1 RRLCPPR
8 ALHPPTVGRG
18 GFVGRGRRVQ
28 ARGRS
33 ESHAGRTVA
42 PTAESRRASSTD
54 QCRSGRHVDSRSP
67 AGPPV
72 GSRPLSAGA
81 SSPARR
87 PPWDHRTVAGQRPQ
101 PVEHA
106 RDAGP
111 RRPIRERMEL
121 LGRREDPPGDTLSP
135 PPRGRCPMRNRSNHI
150 LFIVENNDVPYDRR
164 VWLEATT
171 LKEAGHDVSV
181 VCPRSQRSRRRI
193 EKLEGVRIIRHPRL
207 VEAARPWQ
215 YLFEYTNALFWEI
228 LVALFLVVTHH
239 VDVVHIANPPDAAF
253 VLGPL
258 LRFAGARIVFDQH
271 DMSPEIYEDKF
282 GRRDLV
288 WRALRWCERQSI
300 RFADLVIT
308 PNESMKRLASE
319 RAGKDPEAVH
329 VVRNGPKLEAA
340 TETTEDPG
348 LRNGRQYL
356 VTYMGIIGEQE
367 GLDGLVR
374 VIDDIVHVR
383 GRTDVQ
389 FAVIGDGTGLPAVRE
404 DVRSRGL
411 DDYVTFTGYLTG
423 DAFMK
428 ALGSADVCVCPE
440 PPTFVN

>member
-1 RRLCPPR
+1 
-8 ALHPPTVGRG
+8 
-18 GFVGRGRRVQ
+18 
-28 ARGRS
+28 
-33 ESHAGRTVA
+33 
-42 PTAESRRASSTD
+42 
-54 QCRSGRHVDSRSP
+54 
-67 AGPPV
+67 
-72 GSRPLSAGA
+72 
-81 SSPARR
+81 
-87 PPWDHRTVAGQRPQ
+87 
-101 PVEHA
+101 
-106 RDAGP
+106 
-111 RRPIRERMEL
+111 
-121 LGRREDPPGDTLSP
+121 
-135 PPRGRCPMRNRSNHI
+135 MRNRSNHI

-440 PPTFVN
+440 PPTFLNQHSTLIKLMDYMSLSKPVVAYDLVEARVTGGDCVRWVPAGDEAGMASEILRLLDDADERKSLGYRAGERAATVLAWDKQAPHLLDAYEKLMKGNRDA

>member
-1 RRLCPPR
+1 
-8 ALHPPTVGRG
+8 
-18 GFVGRGRRVQ
+18 
-28 ARGRS
+28 
-33 ESHAGRTVA
+33 
-42 PTAESRRASSTD
+42 
-54 QCRSGRHVDSRSP
+54 
-67 AGPPV
+67 
-72 GSRPLSAGA
+72 
-81 SSPARR
+81 
-87 PPWDHRTVAGQRPQ
+87 
-101 PVEHA
+101 
-106 RDAGP
+106 
-111 RRPIRERMEL
+111 
-121 LGRREDPPGDTLSP
+121 
-135 PPRGRCPMRNRSNHI
+135 MRNRSNHI

-440 PPTFVN
+440 PPTFLNQHSTLIKLMDYMSLSKPVVAYDLVEARVTGGDCVSWVPAGDEAGMASEILRLLDDADERKSLGYRAGERAATVLAWDKQAPHLLDAYEKLMKGTRDA

>member
-1 RRLCPPR
+1 
-8 ALHPPTVGRG
+8 
-18 GFVGRGRRVQ
+18 
-28 ARGRS
+28 
-33 ESHAGRTVA
+33 
-42 PTAESRRASSTD
+42 
-54 QCRSGRHVDSRSP
+54 
-67 AGPPV
+67 
-72 GSRPLSAGA
+72 
-81 SSPARR
+81 
-87 PPWDHRTVAGQRPQ
+87 
-101 PVEHA
+101 
-106 RDAGP
+106 
-111 RRPIRERMEL
+111 
-121 LGRREDPPGDTLSP
+121 
-135 PPRGRCPMRNRSNHI
+135 MRNRSNHI

-340 TETTEDPG
+340 TESTEDPG

-440 PPTFVN
+440 PPTFLNQHSTLIKLMDYMSLSKPVVAYDLVEARVTGGDCVRWVPAGDEAGMASEILRLLDDADERKSLGYRAGERAATVLAWDKQAPHLLDAYEKLMKGTRDA

>member
-1 RRLCPPR
+1 
-8 ALHPPTVGRG
+8 
-18 GFVGRGRRVQ
+18 
-28 ARGRS
+28 
-33 ESHAGRTVA
+33 
-42 PTAESRRASSTD
+42 
-54 QCRSGRHVDSRSP
+54 
-67 AGPPV
+67 
-72 GSRPLSAGA
+72 
-81 SSPARR
+81 
-87 PPWDHRTVAGQRPQ
+87 
-101 PVEHA
+101 
-106 RDAGP
+106 
-111 RRPIRERMEL
+111 
-121 LGRREDPPGDTLSP
+121 
-135 PPRGRCPMRNRSNHI
+135 
-150 LFIVENNDVPYDRR
+150 
-164 VWLEATT
+164 
-171 LKEAGHDVSV
+171 
-181 VCPRSQRSRRRI
+181 
-193 EKLEGVRIIRHPRL
+193 
-207 VEAARPWQ
+207 
-215 YLFEYTNALFWEI
+215 
-228 LVALFLVVTHH
+228 LVVTHH

-440 PPTFVN
+440 PPTFLNQHSTLIKLMDYMSLSKPVVAYDLVSPVATASGGSRPGTRPAWRARSSDCSTTPTNGSRWVIGQESVLRLCWLGTSRHPISWMPTRNS

>member
-1 RRLCPPR
+1 
-8 ALHPPTVGRG
+8 
-18 GFVGRGRRVQ
+18 
-28 ARGRS
+28 
-33 ESHAGRTVA
+33 
-42 PTAESRRASSTD
+42 
-54 QCRSGRHVDSRSP
+54 
-67 AGPPV
+67 
-72 GSRPLSAGA
+72 
-81 SSPARR
+81 
-87 PPWDHRTVAGQRPQ
+87 
-101 PVEHA
+101 
-106 RDAGP
+106 
-111 RRPIRERMEL
+111 
-121 LGRREDPPGDTLSP
+121 
-135 PPRGRCPMRNRSNHI
+135 MRNRSNHI

-440 PPTFVN
+440 PPTFLNQHSTLIKLMDYMSLSKPVVAYDLVEARVTGGDCVRWVPAGDEAGMASEILRLLDDADERKSLGYRAGERAATVLAWDKQAPHLLDAYEKLMKGTRDA

>member
-1 RRLCPPR
+1 
-8 ALHPPTVGRG
+8 
-18 GFVGRGRRVQ
+18 
-28 ARGRS
+28 
-33 ESHAGRTVA
+33 
-42 PTAESRRASSTD
+42 
-54 QCRSGRHVDSRSP
+54 
-67 AGPPV
+67 
-72 GSRPLSAGA
+72 
-81 SSPARR
+81 
-87 PPWDHRTVAGQRPQ
+87 
-101 PVEHA
+101 
-106 RDAGP
+106 
-111 RRPIRERMEL
+111 
-121 LGRREDPPGDTLSP
+121 
-135 PPRGRCPMRNRSNHI
+135 MRNRSNHI

-340 TETTEDPG
+340 TETTEDPD

-440 PPTFVN
+440 PPTFLNQHSTLIKLMDYMSLSKPVVAYDLVEARVTGGDCVRWVPAGDEAGMASEILRLLDDADERKSLGYRAGERAATVLAWDKQAPHLLDAYEKLMKGTRDA